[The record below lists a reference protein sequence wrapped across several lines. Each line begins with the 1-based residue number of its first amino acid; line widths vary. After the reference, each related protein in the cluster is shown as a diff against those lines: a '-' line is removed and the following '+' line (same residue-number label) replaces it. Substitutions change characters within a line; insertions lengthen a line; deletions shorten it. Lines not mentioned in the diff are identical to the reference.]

1 MPFGCDL
8 EIIREQAR
16 SHNTFFYQ
24 LLWGEACCGSE
35 LAREYRSGVLAR
47 DMSRKERTYYEQKT

>member
-1 MPFGCDL
+1 L